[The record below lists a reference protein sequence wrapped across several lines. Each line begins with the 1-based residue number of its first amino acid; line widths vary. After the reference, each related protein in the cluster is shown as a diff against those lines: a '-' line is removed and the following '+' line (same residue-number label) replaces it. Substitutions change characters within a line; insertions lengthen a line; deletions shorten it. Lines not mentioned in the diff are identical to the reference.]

1 MDDGGLTAGII
12 FFIVVLLLDNIFYG
26 FGAAIR
32 ALNKNELDEMAEE
45 RKDRKSIRL
54 KRISD
59 EPSRYI
65 NTVQLLASTLNMAL
79 GAYFVHLWGTGMFGL
94 LMLAALM
101 YIVLSFGV
109 LMPKRLGEKYAKSWT
124 NACITPVWYL
134 TLLLRPFTGLISVTV
149 DGLMFLFGVRNKD
162 KDGDELE
169 EEIINMLQEGHEQGL
184 IEESEAQ
191 MISNIF
197 SYGEKE
203 AQDIMTHRNQMIAID
218 GDMTLDET
226 TAFML
231 NGNNSRCPVY
241 DENIDNI
248 IGILH
253 FKDVIRYQNAN
264 RDLGD
269 RAIKNLNGLLREASY
284 VPMTRNIDEIF
295 QEMQKKKLQMV
306 IVVDEY
312 GQTGGLI
319 AMEDI
324 LEEIV
329 GNIMDEYDEDKKYI
343 EEKGTDQYIIDGT
356 TPLEELT
363 ERFGIPF
370 EDESFETVN
379 GFLISRLDRI
389 PEPDEDFD
397 VDYEGYNFKI
407 LKVERKMITLV
418 LVTKLAESKTDENG
432 ESQDLILEHQE
443 K

>member
-26 FGAAIR
+26 FGAAVR

-389 PEPDEDFD
+389 PEPDENFD

-418 LVTKLAESKTDENG
+418 LVTKLAEPKTDENG

>member
-26 FGAAIR
+26 FGAAVR

-269 RAIKNLNGLLREASY
+269 KAIKNLNGLLREASY

-389 PEPDEDFD
+389 PEPDENFD

-418 LVTKLAESKTDENG
+418 LVTKLAEPKMDENG

>member
-389 PEPDEDFD
+389 PEPDENFD

-418 LVTKLAESKTDENG
+418 LVTKLAEAKTDENG

>member
-389 PEPDEDFD
+389 PEPDENFD

-418 LVTKLAESKTDENG
+418 LVTKLAEPKMDENG

>member
-389 PEPDEDFD
+389 PEPDENFD

>member
-12 FFIVVLLLDNIFYG
+12 FFVIVLLLDNIFYG

-32 ALNKNELDEMAEE
+32 ALNKNELDELAEE
-45 RKDRKSIRL
+45 RQDKKSVRL
-54 KRISD
+54 KQISD
-59 EPSRYI
+59 RPDRYI
-65 NTVQLLASTLNMAL
+65 NTVQLMASTLNMAL
-79 GAYFVHLWGTGMFGL
+79 GAYFVHLWGTGVYGL

-109 LMPKRLGEKYAKSWT
+109 LMPKKLGEKYARSWT

-134 TLLLRPFTGLISVTV
+134 TLLLRPVTGLISLSV
-149 DGLMFLFGVRNKD
+149 DALMYLFGVRDKD

-203 AQDIMTHRNQMIAID
+203 AQDIMTHRNQIIAID
-218 GDMTLDET
+218 GETTLDQAI
-226 TAFML
+226 AFML
-231 NGNNSRCPVY
+231 EENNSRYPVY

-248 IGILH
+248 IGIIH
-253 FKDVIRYQNAN
+253 FKDVIRYQHAN
-264 RDLGD
+264 RKSGSRTL
-269 RAIKNLNGLLREASY
+269 KSLKGLLREVSF

-306 IVVDEY
+306 VVVDEY

-329 GNIMDEYDEDKKYI
+329 GNIMDEYDEDITYI
-343 EEKGTDQYIIDGT
+343 EEKGTNEYIIDGS

-363 ERFGIPF
+363 DRFGIPF
-370 EDESFETVN
+370 EGEAFETLN

-397 VDYEGYNFKI
+397 VDYGGYNFKI

-418 LVTKLAESKTDENG
+418 LVTALAPQKAVENS
-432 ESQDLILEHQE
+432 EPEDLILEHHG

>member
-26 FGAAIR
+26 FGAAVR

-169 EEIINMLQEGHEQGL
+169 EEIIDMLQEGDEQGL

-343 EEKGTDQYIIDGT
+343 EEKGTDQYISDGT

-389 PEPDEDFD
+389 PEPDENFD

>member
-26 FGAAIR
+26 FGAAVR

-295 QEMQKKKLQMV
+295 QEMQKKKLQMM

-389 PEPDEDFD
+389 PEPDENFD

-418 LVTKLAESKTDENG
+418 LVTKLAEPKTDENG

>member
-26 FGAAIR
+26 FGAAVR

-356 TPLEELT
+356 TPLKELT

-389 PEPDEDFD
+389 PEPDENFD

>member
-26 FGAAIR
+26 FGAAVR

-269 RAIKNLNGLLREASY
+269 KAIKNLNGLLREASY

-389 PEPDEDFD
+389 PEPDENFD

-432 ESQDLILEHQE
+432 ESHDLILEHQE

>member
-1 MDDGGLTAGII
+1 MDDGWLTAGII

-26 FGAAIR
+26 FGAAVR

-389 PEPDEDFD
+389 PEPDENFD

>member
-26 FGAAIR
+26 FGAAVR
-32 ALNKNELDEMAEE
+32 ALNKNERDEMAEE

-389 PEPDEDFD
+389 PEPDENFD

>member
-26 FGAAIR
+26 FGAAVR

-59 EPSRYI
+59 EPGRYI

-269 RAIKNLNGLLREASY
+269 KAIKNLNGLLREASY

-389 PEPDEDFD
+389 PEPDENFD

>member
-269 RAIKNLNGLLREASY
+269 KAIKNLNGLLREASY

-343 EEKGTDQYIIDGT
+343 EDPGTDQYIIDGT

-389 PEPDEDFD
+389 PEPDENFD

-418 LVTKLAESKTDENG
+418 LVTKLAEAKTDENG

>member
-26 FGAAIR
+26 FGAAVR

-389 PEPDEDFD
+389 PEPDENFD

-418 LVTKLAESKTDENG
+418 LVTKLAEAKTDENG

>member
-1 MDDGGLTAGII
+1 
-12 FFIVVLLLDNIFYG
+12 
-26 FGAAIR
+26 
-32 ALNKNELDEMAEE
+32 
-45 RKDRKSIRL
+45 
-54 KRISD
+54 
-59 EPSRYI
+59 
-65 NTVQLLASTLNMAL
+65 
-79 GAYFVHLWGTGMFGL
+79 
-94 LMLAALM
+94 
-101 YIVLSFGV
+101 
-109 LMPKRLGEKYAKSWT
+109 
-124 NACITPVWYL
+124 
-134 TLLLRPFTGLISVTV
+134 
-149 DGLMFLFGVRNKD
+149 MFLFGVRNKD

-269 RAIKNLNGLLREASY
+269 KAIKNLNGLLREASY

-389 PEPDEDFD
+389 PEPDENFD

>member
-26 FGAAIR
+26 FGAAVR

-184 IEESEAQ
+184 IEDSEAQ

-269 RAIKNLNGLLREASY
+269 KAIKNLNGLLREASY

-389 PEPDEDFD
+389 PEPDDNFD

>member
-1 MDDGGLTAGII
+1 MDDGWLTAGII

-26 FGAAIR
+26 FGAAVR

-45 RKDRKSIRL
+45 RRDRKSIRL

-389 PEPDEDFD
+389 PEPDENFD

>member
-26 FGAAIR
+26 FGAAVR

-269 RAIKNLNGLLREASY
+269 KAIKNLNGLLREASY

-389 PEPDEDFD
+389 PEPDENFD

>member
-26 FGAAIR
+26 FGAAVR

-389 PEPDEDFD
+389 PEPDENFD

>member
-1 MDDGGLTAGII
+1 MVDGGLTAGII

-389 PEPDEDFD
+389 PEPDENFD

>member
-269 RAIKNLNGLLREASY
+269 KAIKNLNGLLREASY

-389 PEPDEDFD
+389 PEPDENFD

-418 LVTKLAESKTDENG
+418 LVTKLAEPKMDENG

>member
-26 FGAAIR
+26 FGAAVR

-226 TAFML
+226 TASML

-389 PEPDEDFD
+389 PEPDENFD

-418 LVTKLAESKTDENG
+418 LVTKLAEPKMDENG

>member
-26 FGAAIR
+26 FGAAVR

-370 EDESFETVN
+370 EDASFETVN
-379 GFLISRLDRI
+379 GFLISQLDRI
-389 PEPDEDFD
+389 PEPDETFD
-397 VDYEGYNFKI
+397 VDYEGYNFQI
-407 LKVERKMITLV
+407 LKENKRICSCLTV
-418 LVTKLAESKTDENG
+418 LTQKSEG
-432 ESQDLILEHQE
+432 C
-443 K
+443 

>member
-26 FGAAIR
+26 FGAAVR

-149 DGLMFLFGVRNKD
+149 DGLIFLFGVRNKD

-343 EEKGTDQYIIDGT
+343 EEKGTDQYTIDGT

-389 PEPDEDFD
+389 PEPDENFD

>member
-26 FGAAIR
+26 FGAAVR

-269 RAIKNLNGLLREASY
+269 KAIKNLNGLLREASY

-418 LVTKLAESKTDENG
+418 LVTKLAESITDENG

>member
-26 FGAAIR
+26 FGAAVR

-184 IEESEAQ
+184 IEASEAQ

-197 SYGEKE
+197 SYAEKE
-203 AQDIMTHRNQMIAID
+203 A
-218 GDMTLDET
+218 
-226 TAFML
+226 
-231 NGNNSRCPVY
+231 
-241 DENIDNI
+241 
-248 IGILH
+248 
-253 FKDVIRYQNAN
+253 
-264 RDLGD
+264 
-269 RAIKNLNGLLREASY
+269 
-284 VPMTRNIDEIF
+284 
-295 QEMQKKKLQMV
+295 
-306 IVVDEY
+306 
-312 GQTGGLI
+312 
-319 AMEDI
+319 
-324 LEEIV
+324 
-329 GNIMDEYDEDKKYI
+329 
-343 EEKGTDQYIIDGT
+343 
-356 TPLEELT
+356 
-363 ERFGIPF
+363 
-370 EDESFETVN
+370 
-379 GFLISRLDRI
+379 
-389 PEPDEDFD
+389 
-397 VDYEGYNFKI
+397 
-407 LKVERKMITLV
+407 
-418 LVTKLAESKTDENG
+418 
-432 ESQDLILEHQE
+432 
-443 K
+443 

>member
-26 FGAAIR
+26 FGAAVR

-284 VPMTRNIDEIF
+284 VRMTRNIDEIF

-343 EEKGTDQYIIDGT
+343 EEKGTDHYIIDGT

-389 PEPDEDFD
+389 PEPDENFD

-418 LVTKLAESKTDENG
+418 LVTKLAEPKMDENG

>member
-26 FGAAIR
+26 FGAAVR

-284 VPMTRNIDEIF
+284 VPMTRTIDEIF
-295 QEMQKKKLQMV
+295 QEMQTKKLQMV

-389 PEPDEDFD
+389 PEPDENFD

-418 LVTKLAESKTDENG
+418 LVTKLAEPKTDENG

>member
-26 FGAAIR
+26 FGAAVR

-134 TLLLRPFTGLISVTV
+134 TLSLRPFTGLISVTV

-269 RAIKNLNGLLREASY
+269 KAIKNLNGRLREASY

-329 GNIMDEYDEDKKYI
+329 GNIMDEYDEDKKYV
-343 EEKGTDQYIIDGT
+343 EERGTDQYIIDGT

-389 PEPDEDFD
+389 PEPDENFD

>member
-26 FGAAIR
+26 FGAAVR

-79 GAYFVHLWGTGMFGL
+79 GAYFVHLWGTGMFGH
-94 LMLAALM
+94 LMLPALM

-389 PEPDEDFD
+389 PEPDENFD

>member
-26 FGAAIR
+26 FGAAVR

-269 RAIKNLNGLLREASY
+269 KAIKNLNGLLREASY

-389 PEPDEDFD
+389 PEPDENFD

-418 LVTKLAESKTDENG
+418 LVTKLAEPKTDENG